1 MKGLFIPEITAEM
14 FRNGCLESIE
24 ALMAEGEI
32 CDIDYEPE
40 TQWIPVTE
48 RLPEPYTQD
57 ILVTVDDGGRY
68 IDVLNYDTPGDGTY
82 DVKWYKTDLDG
93 YPIIFNDVV
102 AWMDMKPW
110 KGGVE

>member
-1 MKGLFIPEITAEM
+1 MM
-14 FRNGCLESIE
+14 IE
-24 ALMAEGEI
+24 
-32 CDIDYEPE
+32 
-40 TQWIPVTE
+40 Q
-48 RLPEPYTQD
+48 YTQD

-110 KGGVE
+110 KGGAE